1 MAGTGTGQWRDES
14 GALTAEYVAAVIV
27 VGLVVAALFAAA
39 IPTTIGEWGRY
50 AVCSLFGDDC
60 ELPQPAL
67 TDEDVRP
74 DCNIMST
81 SFEGEIGVD
90 VLVFDVEGGV
100 TVTRTDSSNGNT
112 TFTLLET
119 IGAGLSGEVGV
130 EAAGGVASAEALAEA
145 RVGMTAHDLQAYVM
159 STSEADEFERL
170 FHQRAAIEAG
180 SSWMPFGGGLVEWVA
195 DRTVGDLGDPHKTF
209 HAVDVNASADAKA
222 TVDLFGEQV
231 AGAEI
236 GIEGALLI
244 GIEEDR
250 TPNDVHTNAEIYQVD
265 WGASAEVGFVAGE
278 ADASAAATSVMAVV
292 RDLDGTLLRVEFENT
307 YTADSGIS
315 FGSNLEDI
323 QTMLTGGQDRSMT
336 QRAVLELPE
345 DTDRRVVEEW
355 LDTGRN
361 SEAVGQMTQQRG
373 EISYLVYEGDE
384 YGLALGGKVALGVKL
399 GLMGSGSRATSTLV
413 DAHYAGVPQADG
425 TRRLVPNL
433 ECLTAAG
440 G

>member
-1 MAGTGTGQWRDES
+1 MAGTGTREWRDES

-27 VGLVVAALFAAA
+27 IGLVVAALLAAA
-39 IPTTIGEWGRY
+39 IPTKIGEWGRY

-74 DCNIMST
+74 DCNIMTT
-81 SFEGEIGVD
+81 SFEGEVGVD

-100 TVTRTDSSNGNT
+100 TVTRTDNSNGTT

-119 IGAGLSGEVGV
+119 SGAGLSAEVGV
-130 EAAGGVASAEALAEA
+130 EAAGGVASAEATAEA
-145 RVGMTAHDLQAYVM
+145 RLGVTAHESQSHVVP
-159 STSEADEFERL
+159 TSEADEFERL
-170 FHQRAAIEAG
+170 FHQRAAISAG
-180 SSWMPFGGGLVEWVA
+180 SGWMPFGGGIVDWVA
-195 DRTVGDLGDPHKTF
+195 GRVVGDLGDPHKTF

-231 AGAEI
+231 AGAEV
-236 GIEGALLI
+236 GIEGAVLI
-244 GIEEDR
+244 GVEEDR
-250 TPNDVHTNAEIYQVD
+250 TPNEVHTNAEIYQVE
-265 WGASAEVGFVAGE
+265 WGASAELGFVAGE

-292 RDLDGTLLRVEFENT
+292 RNLDGELVRVEFENS
-307 YTADSGIS
+307 YTADAGFS
-315 FGSNLEDI
+315 FGSNLEEI
-323 QTMLTGGQDRSMT
+323 QTMLTGGQDRAMT
-336 QRAVLELPE
+336 QRAVLEFAE
-345 DTDRRVVEEW
+345 DADRRIVEEW
-355 LDTGRN
+355 LETGRN
-361 SEAVGQMTQQRG
+361 SEAVGRMTNQRG

-384 YGLALGGKVALGVKL
+384 VGLVLGGKVALGVKL

-440 G
+440 